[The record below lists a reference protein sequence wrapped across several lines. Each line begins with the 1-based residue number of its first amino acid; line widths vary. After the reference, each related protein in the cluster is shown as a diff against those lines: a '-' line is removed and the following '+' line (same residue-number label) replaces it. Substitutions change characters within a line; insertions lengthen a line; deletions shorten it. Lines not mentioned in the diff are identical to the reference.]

1 MAITTRDAL
10 LAGMQP
16 PNKFMKAATPT
27 LVIGRPHSLFYIAG
41 IPGAAVAPTPG
52 VAGAALTTY
61 SGQIPFTNPVSGNT
75 HLARAYLQSNAAGS
89 ITIADRLW
97 HNSGLSMTLTSA
109 QTVNSV
115 AWPARSSD
123 GTVNGKEVMIGIEI
137 TTATGAGAPTFTMSY
152 TNQAGTAGRTGTGI
166 QAGVASSAIGA
177 FYAMG
182 LQAGDTGVRSIQTFT
197 LSATWTSGAMSL
209 VAYRVLDMIP
219 QVLSTAPPAA
229 VDAITGSFARLYNDS
244 VPFGLLLPLSTVS
257 QNITGII
264 VFAQG

>member
-16 PNKFMKAATPT
+16 AKFFMKVGTPT
-27 LVIGRPHSLFYIAG
+27 LVIGRMHSLFYLNG

-61 SGQIPFTNPVSGNT
+61 GGQIPFTNPVSGNT
-75 HLARAYLQSNAAGS
+75 HLSRLYMQSSAAGS
-89 ITIADRLW
+89 SIVADRLW
-97 HNSGLSMTLTSA
+97 HNSGLSMTLTTA

-115 AWPARSSD
+115 AWPARSAD
-123 GTVNGKEVMIGIEI
+123 GTVNGLGVMIGVEV
-137 TTATGAGAPTFTMSY
+137 TTATGAGTPTFSMSY
-152 TNQAGTAGRTGTGI
+152 TNQDGVSGRTGTGI
-166 QAGVASSAIGA
+166 QTGVASSAVGA
-177 FYAMG
+177 FYPMG